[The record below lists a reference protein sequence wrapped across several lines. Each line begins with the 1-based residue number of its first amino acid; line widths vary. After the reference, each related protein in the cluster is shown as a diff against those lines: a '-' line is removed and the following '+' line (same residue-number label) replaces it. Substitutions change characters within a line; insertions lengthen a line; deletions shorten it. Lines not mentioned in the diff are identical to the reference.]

1 MNIISRGVTVA
12 ALVLATTQLS
22 AQNVQ
27 VERYTLPNGLRVVL
41 NEDHSTPLVA
51 INIWYH
57 VGSKN
62 ERPGRTGFAHLF
74 EHMLFSGSQ
83 HVAKNEHFGYVQ
95 SVGGI
100 INGST
105 NFDRTNYY
113 ETVPS
118 NYLPLVLWLESDRM
132 GWFLPALDQ
141 EKLDIQKQVVK
152 EERRQRYDNVPYG
165 TWIENLLQRLF
176 PEGHPYRHPTI
187 GYMPDLTAAELED
200 VREFFRTWY
209 TPNNAVLTLVGD
221 FDRQQARELIERY
234 FGPIPRGPEP
244 QRVQIAPVQ
253 LQTEQRGVVEGSVQ
267 LPRVYRAYHIPAFGQ
282 PDWIA
287 ADLLSGILTGGKA
300 SRLERSLVL
309 EQQIAQDVNSFAWP
323 AESTGIFIIS
333 ATPKPGIEVAAVER
347 ALDAEIQR
355 LVQNGPTADEL
366 QRVKNRSEAD
376 LANQLGR
383 FSSRADVLSMME
395 TFFGDA
401 NEVNRMPAR
410 YDAVTADQVRSVA
423 SRYLVAANRV
433 AVEFVPR
440 QANTPASGGSS
451 EGGR

>member
-1 MNIISRGVTVA
+1 MNIINRAIAVA
-12 ALVLATTQLS
+12 ALSTLAS
-22 AQNVQ
+22 GGFAQNVR
-27 VERYTLPNGLRVVL
+27 VEQYTLPNGLRVVL

-62 ERPGRTGFAHLF
+62 EPPGRTGFAHLF

-83 HVAKNEHFGYVQ
+83 HVGNNEHFGYVQ

-141 EKLDIQKQVVK
+141 QKLDIQKNVVK

-187 GYMPDLTAAELED
+187 GYMEDLTAAELDD

-209 TPNNAVLTLVGD
+209 APNNAVLTLVGD
-221 FDRQQARELIERY
+221 FDPQQARQLIERY
-234 FGPIPRGPEP
+234 FGPIPAGPEP
-244 QRVQIAPVQ
+244 QRPEVQPVTLGQ
-253 LQTEQRGVVEGSVQ
+253 EQRAVVEDAVQ
-267 LPRVYRAYHIPAFGQ
+267 LPRVYRAYHIPPFND
-282 PDWIA
+282 PEWIA
-287 ADLLSGILTGGKA
+287 ADILSGVLTGGKA

-309 EQQIAQDVNSFAWP
+309 DQQLAQDVNSFAWP
-323 AESTGIFIIS
+323 IESTGIFVIS
-333 ATPKPGIEVAAVER
+333 ATPRPGVPVEKVEQ
-347 ALDAEIQR
+347 AIDAEIQR
-355 LVQNGPTADEL
+355 VVDSGVTAEEL
-366 QRVKNRSEAD
+366 QRVMNGLEAQM
-376 LANQLGR
+376 ANQLGR
-383 FSSRADVLSMME
+383 FAQRADLLSMMA
-395 TFFGDA
+395 TYFGDA
-401 NEVNRMPAR
+401 SEINRLQTL
-410 YDAVTADQVRSVA
+410 YNAVSAEQVRA
-423 SRYLVAANRV
+423 AAATYLVPANRV
-433 AVEFVPR
+433 TVQFVPR
-440 QANTPASGGSS
+440 QQNAETAASAEVS
-451 EGGR
+451 R